1 MDLSCLQHIQPI
13 WIQATAALGSAIAAF
28 CAFGATRA
36 QATFSKRALL
46 LQVATDMKTLKKVNV
61 TTPAK
66 AQVEQTLNIFEY
78 VGHMCE
84 AGVLDE
90 ELVETIWGDAII
102 EICQQITSIAQLD
115 GRTGQKWLS
124 DSVGAERL
132 YNRIKAV
139 QSLRKSWQGRAQLF
153 GRRLL
158 GRG

>member
-1 MDLSCLQHIQPI
+1 MVPTEWAS
-13 WIQATAALGSAIAAF
+13 WIQAIAAIGSAIAAF
-28 CAFGATRA
+28 CAYAASQA
-36 QATFSKRALL
+36 QARFSKRALL
-46 LQVATDMKTLKKVNV
+46 LQVAADMKTLTRINV
-61 TTPAK
+61 TAPAQ

-102 EICQQITSIAQLD
+102 EICQQITSIAQLN

-132 YNRIKAV
+132 YTRIKEV
-139 QSLRKSWQGRAQLF
+139 QSLRKSWGGRAQLL
-153 GRRLL
+153 GRRLI
-158 GRG
+158 GRH